1 MIKDK
6 IEILFNTAPYRS
18 VVKDSKGNI
27 YMNLCNNE
35 RELLSIIRKI
45 APDGTYKDYDLSP
58 FNIKFDNFKL
68 SKDEKYLFLIALN
81 MLNIHIS
88 LTALLSD
95 FLTKVLNIALN
106 QEIIFY

>member
-58 FNIKFDNFKL
+58 FNIKFDNLKL
-68 SKDEKYLFLIALN
+68 SKDEKYL
-81 MLNIHIS
+81 
-88 LTALLSD
+88 
-95 FLTKVLNIALN
+95 
-106 QEIIFY
+106 